1 MMSEGHVDA
10 KMAGPA
16 LHEPPLERPIQ
27 NEKQDRFGRTGFV
40 RRVANSLIG
49 HDEKKARGVIVGIVG
64 PWGSGKSSVLNLL
77 ANELEQRDPKPVVV
91 RFDPWLVSGRDDL
104 ILALLS
110 EMYAALAAAPEL
122 QENAVR
128 FLDTAS
134 PYLSVLGR
142 VGGLFLP
149 GLPAVVN
156 DSVDAIRQRI
166 KAPDTL
172 QHLKAAVAKI
182 LLEVSVPIVVLI
194 DELDRL
200 RDDEVRTIAQL
211 VRAVADFPH
220 VSYVLAYD
228 QRRVEEALGSDLPGE
243 SAERRERGRA
253 YLEKLVHIPIP
264 LPTAVAVEIKEL
276 LLAEISAIFA
286 ENKLSTAKIE
296 SERGQ
301 RLISMLSE
309 EILTTPREVLRATSV
324 FRVLAGMVREE
335 VETLDLIALSVL
347 QTRFPELYQPIRD
360 TPEFFAPN
368 LLTKTG
374 VSRWSELQKEKDV
387 QARLKARF
395 PNVRL
400 EEAGH
405 SLLRFLFPQV
415 FDQLYQMEGDDT
427 DGNTIR
433 NARALNIA
441 LRLGLPP
448 GTVPR
453 SEIERLFLDSKL
465 RVSLSLQSAV
475 QNDTLSDLLD
485 SATQFYPLIDE
496 PSDEFWSA
504 ASKFFNCLNET
515 WQPYD
520 EQIRWQVDSVARLAN
535 ARLRKRPHESQR
547 FVAIAK
553 ALCEVHDPHILPF
566 WLQWHIRG
574 FGLFG
579 HQAENS
585 RSGPDFLTLEEL
597 KIRLDN
603 EAEWAAS
610 EFCDSGLL
618 FRLRHPLVLHH
629 LFYSERWNA
638 RCSTTMQYF
647 VEQRDGLDRVAS
659 LFFGGGHSTEPA
671 SFRRFVHFE
680 SYSQRVRQRMSEIEG
695 IESYA
700 PLHAAF
706 RKSLGEIF

>member
-1 MMSEGHVDA
+1 MMSEGRVDA

-27 NEKQDRFGRTGFV
+27 NEEQDRLGRAGFIP
-40 RRVANSLIG
+40 RVANSLIG
-49 HDEKKARGVIVGIVG
+49 RDRRKARGVIVGIVG

-110 EMYAALAAAPEL
+110 EMHAALAAAPGLE
-122 QENAVR
+122 EKAKA
-128 FLDTAS
+128 FLDRAS
-134 PYLSVLGR
+134 PYISVLGR

-149 GLPAVVN
+149 GLGET
-156 DSVDAIRQRI
+156 VDNGVEAIRKRLT
-166 KAPDTL
+166 APGTL
-172 QHLKAAVAKI
+172 QQLKAAVAQS
-182 LLEVSVPIVVLI
+182 LLEASVPIVVLI

-228 QRRVEEALGSDLPGE
+228 QRRVEEALGGDLPGNRN
-243 SAERRERGRA
+243 ERRERGRA

-286 ENKLSTAKIE
+286 ENELSTTEIE
-296 SERGQ
+296 SARGQ

-324 FRVLAGMVREE
+324 FRVLVGMVREE

-400 EEAGH
+400 EETGH

-415 FDQLYQMEGDDT
+415 FDQLHQMEGDDT

-433 NARALNIA
+433 NARALKIA

-448 GTVPR
+448 GTVSR
-453 SEIERLFLDSKL
+453 SEIEQLFLGSKL
-465 RVSLSLQSAV
+465 TVSLSLQLAV

-485 SATQFYPLIDE
+485 RAAEVYPSIDE
-496 PSDEFWSA
+496 PSDDFWLA
-504 ASKFFNCLNET
+504 ASKFFHRSRKVWE
-515 WQPYD
+515 PHS
-520 EQIRWQVDSVARLAN
+520 EQIRWQIDSIAWLAS
-535 ARLRKRPHESQR
+535 ARLRRRPNETLR
-547 FVAIAK
+547 FVEITESLGAAK
-553 ALCEVHDPHILPF
+553 DPHILPF
-566 WLQWHIRG
+566 WLQRHIRSLG
-574 FGLFG
+574 FFG
-579 HQAENS
+579 KEPQESPASTIFLNSDQLATALDLQAYWV
-585 RSGPDFLTLEEL
+585 
-597 KIRLDN
+597 
-603 EAEWAAS
+603 AEK
-610 EFCDSGLL
+610 FCTGDLL
-618 FRLRHPLVLHH
+618 FELHHPLVLHQ
-629 LFYSERWNA
+629 LFDTGRWDMT
-638 RCSTTMQYF
+638 CPPKVPS
-647 VEQRDGLDRVAS
+647 
-659 LFFGGGHSTEPA
+659 
-671 SFRRFVHFE
+671 
-680 SYSQRVRQRMSEIEG
+680 I
-695 IESYA
+695 
-700 PLHAAF
+700 
-706 RKSLGEIF
+706 

>member
-1 MMSEGHVDA
+1 MSEGRVDA

-16 LHEPPLERPIQ
+16 SHEPPLERPIQ
-27 NEKQDRFGRTGFV
+27 NEEQDRFGRTGFV

-49 HDEKKARGVIVGIVG
+49 HDGKKARGVIVGIVG

-243 SAERRERGRA
+243 STERRERGRA

-276 LLAEISAIFA
+276 LLAEINAIFA
-286 ENKLSTAKIE
+286 ENALPTARIE

-324 FRVLAGMVREE
+324 FRVLAGMVGEE

-347 QTRFPELYQPIRD
+347 QTRFPELYQPIRN
-360 TPEFFAPN
+360 TPDFFVPN
-368 LLTKTG
+368 LLTETG
-374 VSRWSELQKEKDV
+374 VSRWSELQTEKDV
-387 QARLKARF
+387 PTRLKTRF
-395 PNVRL
+395 PGVRI
-400 EEAGH
+400 EEAGQ
-405 SLLRFLFPQV
+405 SLLSFLFPQV
-415 FDQLYQMEGDDT
+415 FDQLHQMDGDDA

-433 NARALNIA
+433 NRRAFSIA

-448 GTVPR
+448 GTVSR
-453 SEIERLFLDSKL
+453 SETEKLFLGTEENA
-465 RVSLSLQSAV
+465 LSLLQAAMRA
-475 QNDTLSDLLD
+475 DTLSDLLD
-485 SATQFYPLIDE
+485 RASEVYPLMDS
-496 PSDEFWSA
+496 PSNGFWVA
-504 ASKFFNCLNET
+504 ATKFFRRSRAVWEPL
-515 WQPYD
+515 YD
-520 EQIRWQVDSVARLAN
+520 RIRGQIHAVSELADL
-535 ARLRKRPHESQR
+535 RLRKRPNELQR
-547 FVAIAK
+547 FAEISEMLGA
-553 ALCEVHDPHILPF
+553 ACDPHILPI
-566 WLQWHIRG
+566 WLQHHANR
-574 FGLFG
+574 FGLYGLSPKSRDDDFKFLDPIKLRDLLEQ
-579 HQAENS
+579 QAE
-585 RSGPDFLTLEEL
+585 
-597 KIRLDN
+597 
-603 EAEWAAS
+603 WVVAA
-610 EFCDSGLL
+610 FCEDDLL
-618 FRLRHPLVLHH
+618 FELLHPLVFHQL
-629 LFYSERWNA
+629 LQMGRWDK
-638 RCSTTMQYF
+638 RCRDRM
-647 VEQRDGLDRVAS
+647 ELLLRQRDSLDQVAL
-659 LFFGGGHSTEPA
+659 LFFGGHFYTERA
-671 SFRRFVHFE
+671 DFRPFIDFGF
-680 SYSQRVRQRMSEIEG
+680 YSQLASKRLAEIEKKEG
-695 IESYA
+695 DASLCLAIK
-700 PLHAAF
+700 
-706 RKSLGEIF
+706 KSLGHYP

>member
-1 MMSEGHVDA
+1 MSEGHVDA

-49 HDEKKARGVIVGIVG
+49 HDGKKARGVIVGIVG

-122 QENAVR
+122 QANAVR

-156 DSVDAIRQRI
+156 GSVDAIRQRI

-276 LLAEISAIFA
+276 LLAEINAIFA
-286 ENKLSTAKIE
+286 ENKLSTTKIE
-296 SERGQ
+296 SARGQ

-324 FRVLAGMVREE
+324 FRVLAGMVLEEE
-335 VETLDLIALSVL
+335 VEWLDLIALSVL
-347 QTRFPELYQPIRD
+347 QTRFPELYQPLRD

-415 FDQLYQMEGDDT
+415 FDQLYQIEGDDT

-448 GTVPR
+448 GTVSR
-453 SEIERLFLDSKL
+453 SEIEQLFLGGEL
-465 RVSLSLQSAV
+465 RVSLSLQLAV
-475 QNDTLSDLLD
+475 QNDTLSDLLN

-504 ASKFFNCLNET
+504 ASKFFNCSNET
-515 WQPYD
+515 WQLYD

-553 ALCEVHDPHILPF
+553 ALGKVHDPHILPF
-566 WLQWHIRG
+566 WLQWHILG

-579 HQAENS
+579 HEAENS
-585 RSGPDFLTLEEL
+585 RSGRDFLTLDEL
-597 KIRLDN
+597 KILLDN

-610 EFCDSGLL
+610 EFCYSGLL

-629 LFYSERWNA
+629 LFYTGRWDA
-638 RCSTTMQYF
+638 RCSNTMQHY
-647 VEQRDGLDRVAS
+647 VERPDGLDRVAS
-659 LFFGGGHSTEPA
+659 LFFGEGYFTEPA
-671 SFRRFVHFE
+671 SFRRFVNFE
-680 SYSQRVRQRMSEIEG
+680 LYSKYVYQRMSEIEG
-695 IESYA
+695 KENYA
-700 PLHAAF
+700 PLRAAF
-706 RKSLGEIF
+706 RKSLGELF

>member
-1 MMSEGHVDA
+1 
-10 KMAGPA
+10 
-16 LHEPPLERPIQ
+16 
-27 NEKQDRFGRTGFV
+27 
-40 RRVANSLIG
+40 
-49 HDEKKARGVIVGIVG
+49 
-64 PWGSGKSSVLNLL
+64 
-77 ANELEQRDPKPVVV
+77 VV

-276 LLAEISAIFA
+276 LLSEISAVFS
-286 ENKLSTAKIE
+286 ENGLSTAKIV
-296 SERGQ
+296 SARGQ
-301 RLISMLSE
+301 RLISILSE

-324 FRVLAGMVREE
+324 FRVLAGMVGEE
-335 VETLDLIALSVL
+335 VEALDLIALSVL

-368 LLTKTG
+368 LLTITG
-374 VSRWSELQKEKDV
+374 VARWSELQKEKDV
-387 QARLKARF
+387 QTRLKARF

-400 EEAGH
+400 AG
-405 SLLRFLFPQV
+405 
-415 FDQLYQMEGDDT
+415 
-427 DGNTIR
+427 
-433 NARALNIA
+433 
-441 LRLGLPP
+441 
-448 GTVPR
+448 
-453 SEIERLFLDSKL
+453 
-465 RVSLSLQSAV
+465 
-475 QNDTLSDLLD
+475 
-485 SATQFYPLIDE
+485 
-496 PSDEFWSA
+496 
-504 ASKFFNCLNET
+504 C
-515 WQPYD
+515 
-520 EQIRWQVDSVARLAN
+520 
-535 ARLRKRPHESQR
+535 
-547 FVAIAK
+547 
-553 ALCEVHDPHILPF
+553 
-566 WLQWHIRG
+566 
-574 FGLFG
+574 
-579 HQAENS
+579 
-585 RSGPDFLTLEEL
+585 
-597 KIRLDN
+597 
-603 EAEWAAS
+603 
-610 EFCDSGLL
+610 
-618 FRLRHPLVLHH
+618 
-629 LFYSERWNA
+629 
-638 RCSTTMQYF
+638 
-647 VEQRDGLDRVAS
+647 
-659 LFFGGGHSTEPA
+659 
-671 SFRRFVHFE
+671 
-680 SYSQRVRQRMSEIEG
+680 
-695 IESYA
+695 
-700 PLHAAF
+700 
-706 RKSLGEIF
+706 

>member
-1 MMSEGHVDA
+1 MSEGRVDA

-40 RRVANSLIG
+40 SRIANSLIG
-49 HDEKKARGVIVGIVG
+49 HDGKKARGVIVGIVG

-77 ANELEQRDPKPVVV
+77 ANELERRDPKPVVV

-110 EMYAALAAAPEL
+110 EMHAALASVPGLREKAL
-122 QENAVR
+122 K
-128 FLDTAS
+128 FLDAAS
-134 PYLSVLGR
+134 PYISVLGR
-142 VGGLFLP
+142 VGSLFVP
-149 GLPAVVN
+149 GSGDAVHN
-156 DSVDAIRQRI
+156 SVKAIRERI
-166 KAPDTL
+166 TAPGTL
-172 QHLKAAVAKI
+172 QKLKAAVAQS

-228 QRRVEEALGSDLPGE
+228 QRRVEEALGSDLPGDLD
-243 SAERRERGRA
+243 ERRERGRA
-253 YLEKLVHIPIP
+253 YLEKLVHLPIP
-264 LPTAVAVEIKEL
+264 LPAAVAVEIKEL
-276 LLAEISAIFA
+276 LLSEISAVFS
-286 ENKLSTAKIE
+286 ENGLSTAKIE

-347 QTRFPELYQPIRD
+347 QTRFPEIYQPIRN
-360 TPEFFAPN
+360 TPDFFVPN
-368 LLTKTG
+368 LLTKIG
-374 VSRWSELQKEKDV
+374 VSRWSELQKEKYV
-387 QARLKARF
+387 PTRLKTRF
-395 PNVRL
+395 PGVRI
-400 EEAGH
+400 EEAGQ
-405 SLLRFLFPQV
+405 SLLSFLFPQV
-415 FDQLYQMEGDDT
+415 FDQLYRMEGDDT

-448 GTVPR
+448 GTVSR
-453 SEIERLFLDSKL
+453 SEIERLFLSSELK
-465 RVSLSLQSAV
+465 VSLSLQLAV
-475 QNDTLSDLLD
+475 QTDTLSDLLD
-485 SATQFYPLIDE
+485 RAAEVYSSIDE
-496 PSDEFWSA
+496 PSDDFWPA
-504 ASKFFNCLNET
+504 ASKFFHRSCKVWE
-515 WQPYD
+515 PHS
-520 EQIRWQVDSVARLAN
+520 EQIRWQIDSIARLAG
-535 ARLRKRPHESQR
+535 ARLRRRPNKIIR
-547 FVAIAK
+547 FVNITESLSAAR
-553 ALCEVHDPHILPF
+553 DPHILPF
-566 WLQWHIRG
+566 WLQTHILS

-579 HQAENS
+579 KKPEESPSGTTFLNSDQLATALALQA
-585 RSGPDFLTLEEL
+585 DWVAD
-597 KIRLDN
+597 K
-603 EAEWAAS
+603 
-610 EFCDSGLL
+610 FCKGNLL
-618 FRLRHPLVLHH
+618 FELHHPLVLHQ
-629 LFYSERWNA
+629 LFDAGRWDTNCNA
-638 RCSTTMQYF
+638 AMQSF
-647 VEQRDGLDRVAS
+647 LEDRDGLDGVAA
-659 LFFGGGHSTEPA
+659 LFFGGGYSTEPA

-695 IESYA
+695 IESFA

-706 RKSLGEIF
+706 RKSLGKIF

>member
-1 MMSEGHVDA
+1 MSEGRVDA
-10 KMAGPA
+10 KIARPA

-27 NEKQDRFGRTGFV
+27 NEEQDRFGRTGFV
-40 RRVANSLIG
+40 SRIANSLIG
-49 HDEKKARGVIVGIVG
+49 RDRTKARGVIVGIVG

-286 ENKLSTAKIE
+286 ENKLSTTKIE
-296 SERGQ
+296 SARGQ

-433 NARALNIA
+433 NARALKIA

-448 GTVPR
+448 GTVSR
-453 SEIERLFLDSKL
+453 SEIEQLFLGSELK
-465 RVSLSLQSAV
+465 VSLSLQLAV

-485 SATQFYPLIDE
+485 RAAEVYPSIDE
-496 PSDEFWSA
+496 PSDDFWLA
-504 ASKFFNCLNET
+504 ASKFFHRSRKVLE
-515 WQPYD
+515 PHS
-520 EQIRWQVDSVARLAN
+520 EQIRWQIDSIAWLAS
-535 ARLRKRPHESQR
+535 ARLRRRPNETIR
-547 FVAIAK
+547 FVKITESLGAAK
-553 ALCEVHDPHILPF
+553 DPHILPF
-566 WLQWHIRG
+566 WLQRHILSL
-574 FGLFG
+574 GLFG
-579 HQAENS
+579 KEPQESPASTIFLNSDQLATALALQA
-585 RSGPDFLTLEEL
+585 DWV
-597 KIRLDN
+597 
-603 EAEWAAS
+603 AEK
-610 EFCDSGLL
+610 FCTGDLL
-618 FRLRHPLVLHH
+618 FELHHPLVLHQ
-629 LFYSERWNA
+629 LFDTGRWDA
-638 RCSTTMQYF
+638 RCSDTMLHF

-659 LFFGGGHSTEPA
+659 LFFGEGYFTEPA
-671 SFRRFVHFE
+671 SFLRFVNFDL
-680 SYSQRVRQRMSEIEG
+680 YSKYVYQRMSEIEG
-695 IESYA
+695 KENYA
-700 PLHAAF
+700 PLRAAL
-706 RKSLGEIF
+706 RKSIGAVL